1 MSRQLTTDRSSSS
14 GVSSGAEGMRTGM
27 SLQSRRL
34 RNGLISLA
42 IFFGLIVAL
51 LLAVPGLS
59 SVADRISDANL
70 PWLAVGIGLELL
82 SCAGYVVLFDLV
94 FGVGRRFGVRLSMA
108 ELAVNSMVS
117 VSGAGGIALGAWVL
131 HTKGMSAERI
141 TRRSVLLFVI
151 TSAVNVGAV
160 VLIGIP
166 MWVGLLPGSTNPL
179 LTLLP
184 AALALA
190 TIVAMLVFARWA
202 DRLAARHEPGG
213 RVHTAMISVGEGVYD
228 GLRLIRTCDW
238 RLSGAVGYWLFD
250 TLVLYV
256 CLLAYGVTPEFW
268 AVAMAYL
275 VGLFAN
281 SIPLPGG
288 ILAVE
293 GGLIGMLVLFG
304 VRPASVVLA
313 AVVTYRAISL
323 WLPAAIGSVA
333 FWTLRHDIG
342 EPLPAPVRE
351 ASSEV

>member
-1 MSRQLTTDRSSSS
+1 
-14 GVSSGAEGMRTGM
+14 M

-51 LLAVPGLS
+51 MLAVPGLRT
-59 SVADRISDANL
+59 VADRISDANV
-70 PWLAVGIGLELL
+70 PWLLVGAGLELL

-94 FGVGRRFGVRLSMA
+94 FAMERRFSLRLSLA
-108 ELAVNSMVS
+108 ELAVNSVVS

-131 HTKGMSAERI
+131 HTKGMPAERI

-166 MWVGLLPGSTNPL
+166 MWLGLLPGSTNPL

-184 AALALA
+184 AALAFALIVGMLA
-190 TIVAMLVFARWA
+190 FARWA
-202 DRLAARHEPGG
+202 DRLATRHASPGG
-213 RVHTAMISVGEGVYD
+213 RVHTAMIAAGKGVYD
-228 GLRLIRTCDW
+228 GLRLIRTGDW
-238 RLSGAVGYWLFD
+238 RLAGAVGYWLFD

-256 CLLAYGVTPEFW
+256 CLLAFGVTPEFW

-281 SIPLPGG
+281 SIPFPAG

-304 VRPASVVLA
+304 VRPASVVVA

-323 WLPAAIGSVA
+323 WLPAAIGSIS

-342 EPLPAPVRE
+342 EPLPAVARE
-351 ASSEV
+351 ASSEA